1 MIPPVRMEPSVPSA
15 VPSREALA
23 LLRIL
28 VVAGEGGSA
37 GGLLQNLRQWADDGR
52 LEIDT
57 APDLPRAV
65 RQLSGQRWDVVLA
78 VLGEH
83 PDDDLS
89 WWVDTLRGA
98 TGSPRFIAVAQAPS
112 MGLVLRAEKSGVL
125 GVLALPLRREELMR
139 ALERVRSVVS
149 ETAVPLPLVEP
160 HAVGPYALVGQSPA
174 MLDVYKLLARVA
186 GSAATVLVQGE
197 SGTGKEVAARA
208 IHMNGPHAS
217 GAFVAVNCAA
227 IPENLLESELF
238 GHEKGAFTGAVTR
251 KIGRFEQAGSGTLFL
266 DEIADMSLALQA
278 KILRAVQEREIE
290 RVGGSETIPVDVR
303 LIAATNRDLKE
314 AIKQGRFREDL
325 YYRLAVVT
333 IRLPTLV
340 ERGDD
345 LVLLT
350 AYYVRLFAERYGKT
364 IHAISD
370 RVLELLRAHAWVGNV
385 RELRNVIERAVIVAT
400 DETLRAEHLPDEL
413 RGEETT
419 LADRPQGGLLT
430 LAEAEARHIAR
441 VLAHT
446 SPWGNVASTRT
457 SCDAGCRRRF
467 TASWSTCRCSSRGTW
482 RRSNA
487 SSAATRPAWSR
498 RCCAPAG
505 SRRRWAGTP
514 RRGPGTRWRS
524 ASRKRSRIAA
534 RRWRRCVRWATCVS
548 RWASMPR
555 ARVISSARSRSPSRS
570 SIRRGPPRRPRGWE
584 TWRSRRDNG
593 AVRRRGIAGD
603 SDSPRLRATRP
614 APAGW
619 SDSLVCWHGSNATLP
634 PRASSC
640 GGHESASK
648 SPASRTRWRPC

>member
-1 MIPPVRMEPSVPSA
+1 MIPPVRMEPSVPFA

-28 VVAGEGGSA
+28 VVAGEGGSG

-98 TGSPRFIAVAQAPS
+98 TGSPRLIAVAQAPS

-125 GVLALPLRREELMR
+125 DVLALPLRREELMR

-186 GSAATVLVQGE
+186 GSSATVLVHGE
-197 SGTGKEVAARA
+197 SGTGKEVVARA

-238 GHEKGAFTGAVTR
+238 GHEKGAVTG

-290 RVGGSETIPVDVR
+290 RVGGGETIPVDVR
-303 LIAATNRDLKE
+303 LVAATNRDLKE
-314 AIKQGRFREDL
+314 AIAQGRFREDL
-325 YYRLAVVT
+325 YYRFAVVT
-333 IRLPTLV
+333 IRLPRLA

-345 LVLLT
+345 LSLLT
-350 AYYVRLFAERYGKT
+350 AYFARQFAERYGKRIT
-364 IHAISD
+364 AISD
-370 RVLELLRAHAWVGNV
+370 NALDLLRHHNWVGNV
-385 RELRNVIERAVIVAT
+385 RELRNVIERDTIVAT
-400 DETLRAEHLPDEL
+400 DEMLRAEHLPEEL
-413 RGEETT
+413 RGEERA
-419 LADRPQGGLLT
+419 LPDRPQGMLLT
-430 LAEAEARHIAR
+430 LAEVEARHIAK

-446 SPWGNVASTRT
+446 NGQIGAAAEILGIHRNTLTRKMKEY
-457 SCDAGCRRRF
+457 G
-467 TASWSTCRCSSRGTW
+467 
-482 RRSNA
+482 
-487 SSAATRPAWSR
+487 
-498 RCCAPAG
+498 
-505 SRRRWAGTP
+505 
-514 RRGPGTRWRS
+514 
-524 ASRKRSRIAA
+524 
-534 RRWRRCVRWATCVS
+534 
-548 RWASMPR
+548 
-555 ARVISSARSRSPSRS
+555 
-570 SIRRGPPRRPRGWE
+570 
-584 TWRSRRDNG
+584 
-593 AVRRRGIAGD
+593 
-603 SDSPRLRATRP
+603 L
-614 APAGW
+614 
-619 SDSLVCWHGSNATLP
+619 
-634 PRASSC
+634 
-640 GGHESASK
+640 
-648 SPASRTRWRPC
+648 

>member
-1 MIPPVRMEPSVPSA
+1 MIPPVRMEASVPSA

-37 GGLLQNLRQWADDGR
+37 GGVLQNLRQWADDGR

-65 RQLSGQRWDVVLA
+65 RHLSGQRWDVVLA

-98 TGSPRFIAVAQAPS
+98 TGSPRLIAVAQAPS

-125 GVLALPLRREELMR
+125 DVLALPLRRD
-139 ALERVRSVVS
+139 ERERDRCF
-149 ETAVPLPLVEP
+149 ADHGADPLPLVEP
-160 HAVGPYALVGQSPA
+160 HAVGPYALVGQSAA

-186 GSAATVLVQGE
+186 GSSATVLVQGE

-251 KIGRFEQAGSGTLFL
+251 KIGRLEQAGNGTLFL

-290 RVGGSETIPVDVR
+290 RVGGGETIPVDVR
-303 LIAATNRDLKE
+303 LIAATNRDLKD

-340 ERGDD
+340 ERCDD

-350 AYYVRLFAERYGKT
+350 AYYVRHFAERYGKKT
-364 IHAISD
+364 RAISD
-370 RVLELLRAHAWVGNV
+370 RALELLRAHAWVGNV

-413 RGEETT
+413 RG
-419 LADRPQGGLLT
+419 
-430 LAEAEARHIAR
+430 
-441 VLAHT
+441 
-446 SPWGNVASTRT
+446 
-457 SCDAGCRRRF
+457 
-467 TASWSTCRCSSRGTW
+467 
-482 RRSNA
+482 
-487 SSAATRPAWSR
+487 
-498 RCCAPAG
+498 
-505 SRRRWAGTP
+505 
-514 RRGPGTRWRS
+514 
-524 ASRKRSRIAA
+524 
-534 RRWRRCVRWATCVS
+534 
-548 RWASMPR
+548 
-555 ARVISSARSRSPSRS
+555 
-570 SIRRGPPRRPRGWE
+570 
-584 TWRSRRDNG
+584 
-593 AVRRRGIAGD
+593 
-603 SDSPRLRATRP
+603 
-614 APAGW
+614 
-619 SDSLVCWHGSNATLP
+619 
-634 PRASSC
+634 
-640 GGHESASK
+640 
-648 SPASRTRWRPC
+648 